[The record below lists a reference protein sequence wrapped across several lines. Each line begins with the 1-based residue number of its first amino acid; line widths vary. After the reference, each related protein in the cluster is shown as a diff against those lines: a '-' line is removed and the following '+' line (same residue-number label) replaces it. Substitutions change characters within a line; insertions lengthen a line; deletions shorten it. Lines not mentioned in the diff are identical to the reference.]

1 MNKEQAESWAIEV
14 SERGSFPIRTEYLE
28 LFDVGKIAKK
38 LWHDPVFTLGIEYGI
53 KIAVSRIFGD
63 LEE

>member
-14 SERGSFPIRTEYLE
+14 SERGSFLIRTEYLE
-28 LFDVGKIAKK
+28 LFDAGKIAKK